1 MRLLKVNISNIG
13 LSGCVL
19 FGGRPQKSDCLGLH
33 TNSATIVGLRPRT
46 WINFAATDLE
56 VSRFERRDEIGMGMT
71 ELARAI
77 DDAYH
82 AEQLFE
88 DLKTRSWDAL
98 NSYAHTGVLQLGR
111 RFREHSVQPT
121 YSDREIFEVSTTVT
135 TCVVILA
142 SKFLAVQNHPEQ
154 SRLAERLVETYGNQ

>member
-1 MRLLKVNISNIG
+1 
-13 LSGCVL
+13 
-19 FGGRPQKSDCLGLH
+19 
-33 TNSATIVGLRPRT
+33 
-46 WINFAATDLE
+46 